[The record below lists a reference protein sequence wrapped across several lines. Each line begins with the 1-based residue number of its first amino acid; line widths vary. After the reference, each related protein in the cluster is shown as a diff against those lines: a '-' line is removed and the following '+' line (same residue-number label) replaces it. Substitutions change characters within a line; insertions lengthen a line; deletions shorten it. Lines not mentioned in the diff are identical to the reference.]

1 MMLLG
6 LVLLGF
12 FWQPQVTVLKI
23 NNTKIKRLAGAF
35 FVDINSIL
43 CYTHQMKINR
53 ALDWNQVSSN
63 LSSQMNGIGYNPD
76 LHRMHKNIDKMVTEL
91 SKLEVNL
98 RRTGKFEMLND
109 RVVEINNAI
118 NHLEKLVLMANLMK

>member
-1 MMLLG
+1 
-6 LVLLGF
+6 
-12 FWQPQVTVLKI
+12 
-23 NNTKIKRLAGAF
+23 
-35 FVDINSIL
+35 
-43 CYTHQMKINR
+43 MKIER

-98 RRTGKFEMLND
+98 RRTGKYEMLND
-109 RVVEINNAI
+109 KVDVINKAI